1 MSNKNMIKTTFTN
14 GKLKIVCEAQ
24 VREVDGKWF
33 ADAYLYK
40 GKHSANFFT
49 ALNTGELECGEVQLS
64 KAECEWLHDIED
76 QVCETIDALD
86 MKDNGILL
94 KDYEN

>member
-1 MSNKNMIKTTFTN
+1 MIKTTFTN

-40 GKHSANFFT
+40 GKYSANFFT
-49 ALNTGELECGEVQLS
+49 ALNTGELELGEVQLS
-64 KAECEWLHDIED
+64 TVECNWLLHIED
-76 QVCETIDALD
+76 QVCETIDAMD
-86 MKDNGILL
+86 MKDNSIVSR
-94 KDYEN
+94 DQFFNEN

>member
-1 MSNKNMIKTTFTN
+1 MIKTTFTN

-40 GKHSANFFT
+40 GKYSATFFT
-49 ALNTGELECGEVQLS
+49 ALNTGELELGEVQLS
-64 KAECEWLHDIED
+64 KAECNWLLHIED
-76 QVCETIDALD
+76 QVCETIDAMD
-86 MKDNGILL
+86 MKDNGIVSR
-94 KDYEN
+94 DQFFNEN

>member
-1 MSNKNMIKTTFTN
+1 MIKTTFTN
-14 GKLKIVCEAQ
+14 GKLKIVCEPQ

-40 GKHSANFFT
+40 GKYSATFFT
-49 ALNTGELECGEVQLS
+49 ALNTGELELGEVQLS

-76 QVCETIDALD
+76 QVCEAIDALD